1 MREITAKIIGINN
14 NSFLLP
20 FIPLILWPIGLLIT
34 WSLGIFV
41 PYFVGPSN
49 LWSLDPSSWC
59 HKPNISLLLCL
70 LCNGW
75 VAEAN
80 FCVQLSPTIWK
91 MIWSVEDSVWTSG
104 SNSTTIF
111 GILVLSFDFRIVW
124 ISSMHINNPIS
135 PNPASCVVQVS
146 QAAPV

>member
-34 WSLGIFV
+34 WSLGIFDPWSLNSLV
-41 PYFVGPSN
+41 P
-49 LWSLDPSSWC
+49 LTLDPSSWSY
-59 HKPNISLLLCL
+59 KPNLSLLLCL
-70 LCNGW
+70 LCDGW

-111 GILVLSFDFRIVW
+111 CILVLSFDFRIVW